1 MEARDIRPQTAT
13 SAYLGLGSNLGDRL
27 EHLRETV
34 RRLAKSED
42 IEVLRSSRVF
52 ETEPVGPPQ
61 PAYLNAVI
69 EVRTTLGARE
79 LLEACQ
85 AVEHDLGRVRTE
97 RWGPRTIDVDIL
109 TFDDQTID
117 EPDLQVPH
125 PRMHERG
132 FVLVPLGELDADPML
147 PGDRRLSE
155 IRLSPAMVLGV
166 RPFAPPLTV
175 S

>member
-1 MEARDIRPQTAT
+1 MEARGAPADAT
-13 SAYLGLGSNLGDRL
+13 SAYVALGSNLGDRL
-27 EHLRETV
+27 EQLRAAVRLLAETDGV
-34 RRLAKSED
+34 D
-42 IEVLRSSRVF
+42 VVRSSRVF

-69 EVRTTLGARE
+69 EIRTTLDPRG
-79 LLEACQ
+79 LLEAAQ
-85 AVEHDLGRVRTE
+85 VVERALGRVRVE

-109 TFDDQTID
+109 TFDDRTVD
-117 EPDLQVPH
+117 EPDLEIPH

-147 PGDRRLSE
+147 PGGRRLSE
-155 IRLSPAMVLGV
+155 MRLSPDVVFGV
-166 RPFAPPLTV
+166 RPFAPPLPV